1 MMYRRHLPD
10 AMTLRTQRCL
20 RVIAVLTLALLPIAG
35 LQAASD
41 QDIEVRVKKNG
52 PEVGVDVDL
61 PVNAS
66 VVIAWEVLTDYDHM
80 AEFLSDVQHSSVQ
93 ARDGHT
99 LQVYQKGKAERGLLS
114 ITFENLR
121 EVELVPYQEIRSR
134 LISGDLKA
142 SAFPTRVVDDGTL
155 IHVIHSGRYTPKIWV
170 PPVIGPALIEAE
182 TRKHFGELRN
192 EILRR
197 NTLRAKAPSASLRSS
212 LPQTGNSL
220 ASEAPVKRLIF

>member
-10 AMTLRTQRCL
+10 AMTSRTRHCV
-20 RVIAVLTLALLPIAG
+20 RAIAVLVLAVLPVAG
-35 LQAASD
+35 LQAAAD
-41 QDIEVRVKKNG
+41 QDIEVRVTKTG
-52 PEVGVDVDL
+52 QDVAVDVDC

-66 VVIAWEVLTDYDHM
+66 VAIAWEVLTDYDHM

-93 ARDGHT
+93 SRDGHT

-142 SAFPTRVVDDGTL
+142 SAFTTRVVDDGTL
-155 IHVIHSGRYTPKIWV
+155 VHIINSGRYTPKLWV
-170 PPVIGPALIEAE
+170 PPVIGPTLIEAE

-197 NTLRAKAPSASLRSS
+197 HALRVKAPSASLRSS